1 MANKKISK
9 KRKKSLKQSKKINLH
24 SHKYL
29 DETILTKKRIREVL
43 VNALIEGDFDTL
55 KDAIITQILI
65 SNKTELMRKSELG
78 RQTLYDIIND
88 KREFNPTI
96 KTLSQLLK
104 AFAA

>member
-1 MANKKISK
+1 MANKKILK
-9 KRKKSLKQSKKINLH
+9 KQKKSLKQSKKIEPYA
-24 SHKYL
+24 HKHL
-29 DETILTKKRIREVL
+29 DETILTKGRVREVL
-43 VNALIEGDFDTL
+43 VNALIDGDFDTL

-65 SNKTELMRKSELG
+65 SNKTALMKKTKLG

-88 KREFNPTI
+88 KRDFNPTI